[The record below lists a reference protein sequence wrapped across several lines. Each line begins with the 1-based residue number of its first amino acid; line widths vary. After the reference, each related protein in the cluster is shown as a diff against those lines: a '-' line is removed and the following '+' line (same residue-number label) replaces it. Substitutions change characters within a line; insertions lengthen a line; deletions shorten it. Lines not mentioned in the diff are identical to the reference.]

1 MPTTPSAEK
10 RLRQS
15 EKREERNKSVRSGI
29 RTMARKL
36 RSTDSL
42 EEAEELLDE
51 LYAALD
57 RAAGK
62 NVMHPNKAARKKS
75 RLARQ
80 VEKLREES

>member
-1 MPTTPSAEK
+1 MPTTPSAKK

-15 EKREERNKSVRSGI
+15 EEREKRNKSVRSRI
-29 RTMARKL
+29 RTTTGKL
-36 RSTDSL
+36 RSADSL

-75 RLARQ
+75 QLAKL
-80 VEKLREES
+80 VDELREES

>member
-10 RLRQS
+10 RQRQS
-15 EKREERNKSVRSGI
+15 EKREERNKSVRSRI
-29 RTMARKL
+29 RTMVRKL
-36 RSTDSL
+36 RATDSL
-42 EEAEELLDE
+42 EEAEELLDD

-75 RLARQ
+75 QLARQ
-80 VEKLREES
+80 VEELREES

>member
-15 EKREERNKSVRSGI
+15 EKREERNKSVRSRI
-29 RTMARKL
+29 RTMARNL

-42 EEAEELLDE
+42 EEAEGLLDE

-75 RLARQ
+75 QLARQ
-80 VEKLREES
+80 VEELREE